1 MSVAQFLEGLPSYN
15 ENNFTK
21 FHVDTNSRSPLKRP
35 SVYIPTKDYPSEQI
49 IVTEK
54 TSILLKY
61 MQQHWDKKLT
71 CKIGHCVGAIYGNTS
86 VKPGHEV
93 VILLLKRG
101 IFHRNLKNQLEKRP
115 RTEYS
120 RENLRENMRILSD
133 F

>member
-61 MQQHWDKKLT
+61 MQQHWDKKGRFLDKFEFKPFRALAFDFT
-71 CKIGHCVGAIYGNTS
+71 SS
-86 VKPGHEV
+86 VK
-93 VILLLKRG
+93 KRD
-101 IFHRNLKNQLEKRP
+101 IPPQSDEPARKRP

-120 RENLRENMRILSD
+120 RDNSRENVRNLND